1 MKKKKEETVEM
12 NMEVGNQEAPVQ
24 LSKEQMD
31 AIVAKAEADAL
42 AKVCKAVGTNP
53 EQLKQMEE
61 NQAKAQEQGEYNLGT
76 IVCRING
83 VSYTG
88 RGKAP
93 RAVCEQLIAMA
104 SAKRKRLINEKIGRD
119 AQVISN
125 LSGGISYK
133 ILKKQDDA
141 GLEMGEV

>member
-1 MKKKKEETVEM
+1 MKKKKEEVEVKEEM
-12 NMEVGNQEAPVQ
+12 A

-31 AIVAKAEADAL
+31 AIIAKAEADAL
-42 AKVCKAVGTNP
+42 AKVCKAVGTSP
-53 EQLKQMEE
+53 DRLKEMEE
-61 NQAKAQEQGEYNLGT
+61 NRVKSEEMGEYSLGT

-83 VSYTG
+83 QTYTG

-93 RAVCEQLIAMA
+93 RAVCEQLITMA
-104 SAKRKRLINEKIGRD
+104 SAKRRRLLNEKIGRD

-133 ILKKQDDA
+133 ILKAQDEA
-141 GLEMGEV
+141 GIDMGEA